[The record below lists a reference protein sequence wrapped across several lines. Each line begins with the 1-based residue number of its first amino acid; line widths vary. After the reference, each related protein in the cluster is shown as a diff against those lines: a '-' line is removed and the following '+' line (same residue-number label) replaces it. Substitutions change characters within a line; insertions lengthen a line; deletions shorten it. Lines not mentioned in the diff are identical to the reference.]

1 MDLLERAQL
10 LLGAID
16 HVHEDI
22 PGRAEV
28 LGEVGEGL
36 PSAGLRCDS
45 AAQEFQVEYSEGRR

>member
-10 LLGAID
+10 SFGAID

-36 PSAGLRCDS
+36 PSAGLRRDGAS
-45 AAQEFQVEYSEGRR
+45 QEFQVEHSEGWR